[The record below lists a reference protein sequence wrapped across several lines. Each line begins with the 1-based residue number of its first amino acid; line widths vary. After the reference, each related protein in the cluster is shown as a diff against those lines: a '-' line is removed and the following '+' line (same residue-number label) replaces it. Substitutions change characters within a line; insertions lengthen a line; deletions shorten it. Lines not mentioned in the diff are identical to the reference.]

1 MITIATI
8 TEAELY
14 LEDIELVIFD
24 LDDTLYSE
32 KEYVKSGYNKIAQAF
47 PQVKDMAGKLW
58 TAFLEGK
65 KAIDEVLRAE
75 RLLTKENLEKCLN
88 IYRFQAPNIQL
99 YDGVVEMLE
108 RFKASGKKLGLITDG
123 RPEGQRAKIK
133 ALGIE
138 KLFDSIIITDE
149 LGGAEYRK
157 PCEKAF
163 ILTSERLGVSLEK
176 CAYIGDN
183 VNKDFIAPKK
193 LGMKSIH
200 FQNKEGIYYK
210 SYD

>member
-14 LEDIELVIFD
+14 LEGIDLVVFD

-32 KEYVKSGYNKIAQAF
+32 KEYVKSGYDKIAQEF
-47 PQVKDMAGKLW
+47 PCVQDMSSKLW

-88 IYRFQAPNIQL
+88 IYRKHIPDIHL
-99 YDGVVEMLE
+99 YKGVEEMLK
-108 RFKASGKKLGLITDG
+108 RLKKRGKKLGLITDG

-138 KLFDSIIITDE
+138 KFFDSVIITDE
-149 LGGAEYRK
+149 LGGVEYRK

-163 ILTSERLGVSLEK
+163 VLTSERLGVPLEK

-183 VNKDFIAPKK
+183 VGKDFIAPKK
-193 LGMKSIH
+193 LGMKSIYL
-200 FQNKEGIYYK
+200 NNPDGIYYK
-210 SYD
+210 